1 MTEKLKPCPFCGS
14 EAEVMLMNNSKS
26 LYHVF
31 CKNCFAMLAL
41 GSKED
46 VVRDWNK
53 RFKWYNRLFAWL
65 KEA

>member
-46 VVRDWNK
+46 VVRGWNK
-53 RFKWYNRLFAWL
+53 RFTWYNRLFAWL